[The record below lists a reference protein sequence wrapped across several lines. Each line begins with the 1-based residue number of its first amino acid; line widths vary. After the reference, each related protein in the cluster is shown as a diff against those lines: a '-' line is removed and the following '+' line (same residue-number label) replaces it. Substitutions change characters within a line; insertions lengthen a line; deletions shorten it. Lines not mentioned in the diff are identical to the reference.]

1 VISISQS
8 KTLMSVDRLAGKH
21 TTCIYVIR
29 LISDSQSAQTSQVI
43 LKYKTLSSVSQENS
57 LYD

>member
-1 VISISQS
+1 
-8 KTLMSVDRLAGKH
+8 MSVDRLAGKH

-43 LKYKTLSSVSQENS
+43 LKYKTLSSVDR
-57 LYD
+57 LTGKLTV